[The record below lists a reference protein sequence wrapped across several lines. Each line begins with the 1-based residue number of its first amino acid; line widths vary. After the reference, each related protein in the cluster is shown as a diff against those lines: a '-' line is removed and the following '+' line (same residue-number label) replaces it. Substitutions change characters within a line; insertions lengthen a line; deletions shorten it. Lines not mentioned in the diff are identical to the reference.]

1 MINCFK
7 LELNRKMKMDETVA
21 KAKEAAALGYNM
33 INITGDEPIERFN
46 IIREIQQIKSLEGI
60 EQVMLTTNGQLLKF
74 TAGDLKGAGLD
85 KVAVTVDTFRYAR
98 FKKNLEDDTLENVV
112 EGINK
117 ATDEGL
123 RPVRIVMKVEKDFN
137 DDEIMDFVQL
147 TFQHDY
153 EILFI
158 GSDSFP
164 ADEIR
169 SRLPGFRETAAQ
181 DQDVITGKYPGA
193 IGKICFEKQGTECT
207 EYIL

>member
-7 LELNRKMKMDETVA
+7 LELNRKMKMDEAVA

-33 INITGDEPIERFN
+33 IDITGEEPIERFN
-46 IIREIQQIKSLEGI
+46 IIKEVEQIKSIEGI
-60 EQVMLTTNGQLLKF
+60 EQVMLTTNGQLLKL
-74 TAGDLKGAGLD
+74 TAGELKEAGLD
-85 KVAVTVDTFRYAR
+85 KVAVKVDTFRYAR

-117 ATDEGL
+117 ATDAGL
-123 RPVRIVMKVEKDFN
+123 KPVRIIMRVEKDFN

-158 GSDSFP
+158 GSESFP
-164 ADEIR
+164 AEEIR
-169 SRLPGFRETAAQ
+169 NKLPGFRKAASQ
-181 DQDVITGKYPGA
+181 EQDVITGKYPGA
-193 IGKICFEKQGTECT
+193 VGKICFEK
-207 EYIL
+207 

>member
-7 LELNRKMKMDETVA
+7 LELNRKMKMDEAVA

-33 INITGDEPIERFN
+33 IDITGEEPIERFN
-46 IIREIQQIKSLEGI
+46 IIKEVEQIKSIEGI
-60 EQVMLTTNGQLLKF
+60 EQVMLTTNGQLLKL
-74 TAGDLKGAGLD
+74 TAGELKEAGLD
-85 KVAVTVDTFRYAR
+85 KVAVKVDTFRYAR

-117 ATDEGL
+117 ATDAGL
-123 RPVRIVMKVEKDFN
+123 KPVRIIMRVEKDFN

-147 TFQHDY
+147 TFQHEN

-164 ADEIR
+164 AAEIR
-169 SRLPGFRETAAQ
+169 NKLPGFREEASQ
-181 DQDVITGKYPGA
+181 EQDVISGNYPGA
-193 IGKICFEKQGTECT
+193 IGKICFEK
-207 EYIL
+207 

>member
-7 LELNRKMKMDETVA
+7 LELNHKMKMDEAVA
-21 KAKEAAALGYNM
+21 KAKEAAASGYNM
-33 INITGDEPIERFN
+33 INITGEEPIERFN
-46 IIREIQQIKSLEGI
+46 IIKEVEMIKAIEGI
-60 EQVMLTTNGQLLKF
+60 EQVMLTTNGQLLKL
-74 TAGDLKGAGLD
+74 TAGELKEAGLD

-98 FKKNLEDDTLENVV
+98 FQKKLEDDTLENVV

-117 ATDEGL
+117 ATDAGL
-123 RPVRIVMKVEKDFN
+123 KPVRIIMRVEKDFN

-164 ADEIR
+164 AEEIR
-169 SRLPGFRETAAQ
+169 NRLPGFRETAAQ
-181 DQDVITGKYPGA
+181 EHDVITGKYPGA
-193 IGKICFEKQGTECT
+193 IGRICFEK
-207 EYIL
+207 

>member
-7 LELNRKMKMDETVA
+7 LELNRKMKMDEAVA

-33 INITGDEPIERFN
+33 IDITGEEPIERFN
-46 IIREIQQIKSLEGI
+46 IIKEVEQIKSIEGI
-60 EQVMLTTNGQLLKF
+60 EQVMLTTNGQLLKL
-74 TAGDLKGAGLD
+74 TAGELKEAGLD
-85 KVAVTVDTFRYAR
+85 KVAVKVDTFRYAR

-117 ATDEGL
+117 ATDAGL
-123 RPVRIVMKVEKDFN
+123 KPVRIIMRVEKDFN

-164 ADEIR
+164 AEEIR
-169 SRLPGFRETAAQ
+169 NKFPGFREAASQ
-181 DQDVITGKYPGA
+181 EQDVITGKYPGA
-193 IGKICFEKQGTECT
+193 VGKICFEK
-207 EYIL
+207 

>member
-7 LELNRKMKMDETVA
+7 LELNRKMKMDEAVA

-33 INITGDEPIERFN
+33 IDITGEEPIERFN
-46 IIREIQQIKSLEGI
+46 IIKEVEQIKSIEGI
-60 EQVMLTTNGQLLKF
+60 EQVMLTTNGQLLKL
-74 TAGDLKGAGLD
+74 TAGELKEAGLD
-85 KVAVTVDTFRYAR
+85 KVAVKVDTFRYAR

-117 ATDEGL
+117 ATDAGFK
-123 RPVRIVMKVEKDFN
+123 PVRIIMRVEKDFN

-164 ADEIR
+164 AAEIR
-169 SRLPGFRETAAQ
+169 NKLPGFRDAASQ
-181 DQDVITGKYPGA
+181 EQDVITGKYPGA
-193 IGKICFEKQGTECT
+193 VGKICFEK
-207 EYIL
+207 

>member
-7 LELNRKMKMDETVA
+7 LELNHKMKMDEAVA

-33 INITGDEPIERFN
+33 INITGEEPIERFN
-46 IIREIQQIKSLEGI
+46 IIKEVEQIKSIEGI
-60 EQVMLTTNGQLLKF
+60 QQVMLTTNGQLLKL
-74 TAGDLKGAGLD
+74 TADELKEAGLD

-117 ATDEGL
+117 ATDAGL
-123 RPVRIVMKVEKDFN
+123 KPVRIIMRVEKDFN

-164 ADEIR
+164 AEEIKG
-169 SRLPGFRETAAQ
+169 RLPGFREAASQ
-181 DQDVITGKYPGA
+181 EQDVITGKYPGA
-193 IGKICFEKQGTECT
+193 IGKICFEK
-207 EYIL
+207 

>member
-7 LELNRKMKMDETVA
+7 LELNHKMNMEEAVA

-33 INITGDEPIERFN
+33 INIAGEEPIERFN
-46 IIREIQQIKSLEGI
+46 IIKEVEQIKSIEGI
-60 EQVMLTTNGQLLKF
+60 EQVMLTTNGQLLKL
-74 TAGDLKGAGLD
+74 TAGELKVAGLD
-85 KVAVTVDTFRYAR
+85 KVAVKVDTFRYAR

-117 ATDEGL
+117 ATDAGL
-123 RPVRIVMKVEKDFN
+123 KPVRIIMRVEKDFN

-147 TFQHDY
+147 TFQHNY

-164 ADEIR
+164 AEEIR
-169 SRLPGFRETAAQ
+169 NRLPGFRETAAQ
-181 DQDVITGKYPGA
+181 EQDVITGKYPGA
-193 IGKICFEKQGTECT
+193 IGRICFEK
-207 EYIL
+207 

>member
-1 MINCFK
+1 
-7 LELNRKMKMDETVA
+7 MDEAVA

-33 INITGDEPIERFN
+33 IDITGEEPIERFN
-46 IIREIQQIKSLEGI
+46 IIKEVEQIKSIEGI
-60 EQVMLTTNGQLLKF
+60 EQVMLTTNGQLLKL
-74 TAGDLKGAGLD
+74 TAGELKEEGLD
-85 KVAVTVDTFRYAR
+85 KVAVKVDTFRYGR

-117 ATDEGL
+117 ATDAGL
-123 RPVRIVMKVEKDFN
+123 KPVRIIMRGEKDFN

-164 ADEIR
+164 AAEIR
-169 SRLPGFRETAAQ
+169 NKLPGFREAASQ
-181 DQDVITGKYPGA
+181 EQDVITGKYPGA
-193 IGKICFEKQGTECT
+193 VGKICFEK
-207 EYIL
+207 

>member
-7 LELNRKMKMDETVA
+7 LELNRKMKMDEAVA

-33 INITGDEPIERFN
+33 IDITGEEPIERFN
-46 IIREIQQIKSLEGI
+46 IIKEVEQIKSIEGI
-60 EQVMLTTNGQLLKF
+60 EQVMLTTNGQLLKL
-74 TAGDLKGAGLD
+74 TAGELKEAGLD
-85 KVAVTVDTFRYAR
+85 KVAVKVDTFRYAR

-117 ATDEGL
+117 ATDAGL
-123 RPVRIVMKVEKDFN
+123 KPVRIIMRVEKDFN

-164 ADEIR
+164 AAEIR
-169 SRLPGFRETAAQ
+169 SKLPGFREAASQ
-181 DQDVITGKYPGA
+181 EQDVITGKYPGA
-193 IGKICFEKQGTECT
+193 VGKICFEK
-207 EYIL
+207 

>member
-7 LELNRKMKMDETVA
+7 LELNRKMKMDEAVA

-33 INITGDEPIERFN
+33 IDITGEEPIERFN
-46 IIREIQQIKSLEGI
+46 IIKEVEQIKSIEGI
-60 EQVMLTTNGQLLKF
+60 EQVMLTTNGQLLKL
-74 TAGDLKGAGLD
+74 TAGELKEAGLD
-85 KVAVTVDTFRYAR
+85 KVAVKVDTFRYAR

-117 ATDEGL
+117 ATDVGL
-123 RPVRIVMKVEKDFN
+123 KPVRIIMRVEKDFN

-164 ADEIR
+164 AEEIR
-169 SRLPGFRETAAQ
+169 NKLPGVREAASQ
-181 DQDVITGKYPGA
+181 EQDVITGKYPGA
-193 IGKICFEKQGTECT
+193 VGKICFEK
-207 EYIL
+207 

>member
-7 LELNRKMKMDETVA
+7 LELNRKMKMDEAVA

-33 INITGDEPIERFN
+33 IDITGEEPIERFN
-46 IIREIQQIKSLEGI
+46 IIKEVEQIKSIEGI
-60 EQVMLTTNGQLLKF
+60 EQVMLTTNGQLLKL
-74 TAGDLKGAGLD
+74 TAGELKEAGLD
-85 KVAVTVDTFRYAR
+85 KVAVKVDTFRYAR

-117 ATDEGL
+117 ATDAGL
-123 RPVRIVMKVEKDFN
+123 KPVRIIMRVEKDFN

-164 ADEIR
+164 AEEIK
-169 SRLPGFRETAAQ
+169 SRLPGFREAASQ
-181 DQDVITGKYPGA
+181 EQDVITGKYPGA
-193 IGKICFEKQGTECT
+193 IGKICFEK
-207 EYIL
+207 

>member
-7 LELNRKMKMDETVA
+7 LELNRKMKMDEAVA

-33 INITGDEPIERFN
+33 IDITGEEPIERFN
-46 IIREIQQIKSLEGI
+46 IIKEVEQIKSIEGI
-60 EQVMLTTNGQLLKF
+60 EQVMLTTNGQLLKL
-74 TAGDLKGAGLD
+74 TAGELKEAGLD
-85 KVAVTVDTFRYAR
+85 KVAVKVDTFRYAR

-117 ATDEGL
+117 ATDAGL
-123 RPVRIVMKVEKDFN
+123 KPVRIIMRVEKDFN

-158 GSDSFP
+158 GSESFP
-164 ADEIR
+164 SEEIR
-169 SRLPGFRETAAQ
+169 NKLPGFREAASQ
-181 DQDVITGKYPGA
+181 EQDVITGKYPGA
-193 IGKICFEKQGTECT
+193 VGKICFEK
-207 EYIL
+207 

>member
-7 LELNRKMKMDETVA
+7 LELNRKMKMDEAVA

-33 INITGDEPIERFN
+33 IDITGEEPIERFN
-46 IIREIQQIKSLEGI
+46 IIKEVEQIKSIEGI
-60 EQVMLTTNGQLLKF
+60 EQVMLTTNGQLLKL
-74 TAGDLKGAGLD
+74 TAGELKEAGLD
-85 KVAVTVDTFRYAR
+85 KVAVKVDTFRYAR

-117 ATDEGL
+117 ATDAGL
-123 RPVRIVMKVEKDFN
+123 KPVRIIMKVEKGFN

-164 ADEIR
+164 AAEIR
-169 SRLPGFRETAAQ
+169 NKLLGFREAASQ
-181 DQDVITGKYPGA
+181 EQDVITGKYPGA
-193 IGKICFEKQGTECT
+193 VGKICFEK
-207 EYIL
+207 